1 MRFSA
6 SIIAI
11 ASAFVYQGCKSGADE
26 TATDAMM
33 DHLNGNFGESW
44 TDEQKKKYSEL
55 AAMKPEDCQAKV
67 VPSVE
72 AIIKSAELTKKLTD
86 PAKVAIELVKKI
98 TDDAKR
104 AEASKGMATE
114 VCTTLSGYKA
124 DDDKK
129 AKAAT
134 GAGGA
139 PAAAPAAGASPA
151 AGSGTASRNP
161 KQGGN

>member
-11 ASAFVYQGCKSGADE
+11 AASAFVYQGCNSGADE

-67 VPSVE
+67 VPSVA
-72 AIIKSAELTKKLTD
+72 AIMKSVELAKKLTD
-86 PAKVAIELVKKI
+86 PAKVKIELVKKI

-104 AEASKGMATE
+104 AEASKGLATE
-114 VCTTLSGYKA
+114 VCTTLSGYKTA
-124 DDDKK
+124 DDEK
-129 AKAAT
+129 AKAEKPSVRT
-134 GAGGA
+134 GSASKTSKSAG
-139 PAAAPAAGASPA
+139 
-151 AGSGTASRNP
+151 
-161 KQGGN
+161 K

>member
-6 SIIAI
+6 SIVIAA
-11 ASAFVYQGCKSGADE
+11 ASAFVYQGCNSGADE

-55 AAMKPEDCQAKV
+55 AAMKPEECEAKV
-67 VPSVE
+67 VPSVA
-72 AIIKSAELTKKLTD
+72 AIMKSVELTKKLTD
-86 PAKVAIELVKKI
+86 PAKVKIELVKKI

-104 AEASKGMATE
+104 AEASKGLATE

-124 DDDKK
+124 ADDEK
-129 AKAAT
+129 AKVAKPPAVKSASGKSKT
-134 GAGGA
+134 AG
-139 PAAAPAAGASPA
+139 
-151 AGSGTASRNP
+151 
-161 KQGGN
+161 K